1 MTRPSERGL
10 VWHAG
15 PMANSPSGDS
25 VTERIVRMLETFTAD
40 RTVQTAAEI
49 GRRAGLPSS
58 TAHRQVDALVEAG
71 LLERDDD
78 HRVRLGMRLWELA
91 LRGSD
96 ALRLRQAAMPFMERV
111 QAAIREHTQLAV
123 LEQDEALFLERLSSP
138 DSGANITRIAG
149 RLPLHA
155 SSSGLVLLA
164 YGAPELQA
172 ARARRPARAGRARD
186 DHGCRGPPPHPRRR
200 APRGLRRGARLDRGG
215 LDRRRRA
222 RSRRLG
228 RGHRRPVGGASPRRP
243 ARPVPSRNCRA
254 ASAGIRSALPPT
266 GAEARRSPRSC
277 PVAAVT
283 PAASA
288 SHAAPHPPFIR
299 HVCTRNVA
307 PRVHG

>member
-1 MTRPSERGL
+1 
-10 VWHAG
+10 
-15 PMANSPSGDS
+15 MANSRSGDS
-25 VTERIVRMLETFTAD
+25 VTERIVRILETFSTD

-96 ALRLRQAAMPFMERV
+96 ALRLRQVALPFMERV
-111 QAAIREHTQLAV
+111 QSRIREHTQLAV

-164 YGAPELQA
+164 FGPAELQKRVLAWPLARLAPETITDA
-172 ARARRPARAGRARD
+172 AALRRTLADVRRAGYVIAPGSIEAVSTGIAVPIQDASGAVVAALSVVLPRD
-186 DHGCRGPPPHPRRR
+186 
-200 APRGLRRGARLDRGG
+200 APTSAALEEL
-215 LDRRRRA
+215 
-222 RSRRLG
+222 
-228 RGHRRPVGGASPRRP
+228 
-243 ARPVPSRNCRA
+243 RA
-254 ASAGIRSALPPT
+254 AAAGIRSALAT
-266 GAEARRSPRSC
+266 DR
-277 PVAAVT
+277 
-283 PAASA
+283 
-288 SHAAPHPPFIR
+288 
-299 HVCTRNVA
+299 
-307 PRVHG
+307 